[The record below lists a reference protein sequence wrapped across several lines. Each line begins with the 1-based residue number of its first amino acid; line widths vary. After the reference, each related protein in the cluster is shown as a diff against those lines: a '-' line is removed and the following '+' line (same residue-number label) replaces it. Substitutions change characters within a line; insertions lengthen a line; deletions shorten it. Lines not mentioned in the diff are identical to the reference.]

1 MTPSRSLAPAP
12 TVPAPTMQR
21 RPAIAGFT
29 LIEMVVTLAV
39 MFSFFL
45 MAIPSFATM
54 RQRAALRGAGDEV
67 LAFWNEARFEA
78 VKRNQMVKVGVMRVG
93 TDGFCLGAAT
103 TTNESDTL
111 PCDCS
116 MAAPSS
122 NACDVARYPADQA
135 EWNKVQLA
143 GASWGG
149 STSLSDLKAVVIE
162 PKRTL
167 LTEPADKGTLQL
179 DAPPGQ
185 LHYKLN
191 LSVDRLGRG
200 LLCESTHATAR
211 LPDYDKRRCAD

>member
-1 MTPSRSLAPAP
+1 M
-12 TVPAPTMQR
+12 R
-21 RPAIAGFT
+21 RHPAIAGFT
-29 LIEMVVTLAV
+29 LIELAV
-39 MFSFFL
+39 TIAVVFIFFM
-45 MAIPSFATM
+45 MAFPSFASLK
-54 RQRAALRGAGDEV
+54 QRSAIRGAGDQV
-67 LAFWNEARFEA
+67 LGFWNEARFEA

>member
-1 MTPSRSLAPAP
+1 
-12 TVPAPTMQR
+12 MQR
-21 RPAIAGFT
+21 HKAIAGFT
-29 LIEMVVTLAV
+29 LIEMMVAIGVA
-39 MFSFFL
+39 FSFML
-45 MAIPSFATM
+45 MAIPSFATL

-103 TTNESDTL
+103 TTNEADTL

-116 MAAPSS
+116 RATPTT
-122 NACDVARYPADQA
+122 NACDVGRYPADQS
-135 EWNKVQLA
+135 EWNKVTLA
-143 GASWGG
+143 GASLGG
-149 STSLSDLKAVVIE
+149 STALSDLKPAVIE
-162 PKRTL
+162 PKRTT
-167 LTEPADKGTLQL
+167 LTDPADRGTIQI
-179 DAPPGQ
+179 AGPPGQ

-200 LLCESTHATAR
+200 LLCESSNATAR